1 MARLATALAAVPLAL
16 TLVVSSTVDAPAF
29 AAPALAA
36 PALGAPALGAPAL
49 GASAV
54 DGSALGG
61 SAAVAPGRVGGVVV
75 TRSAGTGGSVVTH
88 YTGTLADGATWIADV
103 PGHWHGA
110 LILYSHGFGTLAP
123 ADAPSDA
130 ARQAL
135 LDRGYALTG
144 SSYDPNGSLW
154 ALASATRDQ
163 FGALA
168 AVSALIGRPQIAIA
182 LGTSMGGLISTQEA
196 ERAGGRLDA
205 VVSTCGLL
213 GGGIDLNNYQ
223 LDGEYAL
230 SRLLAPNQSIPLVG
244 YSSPADGATAAGQL
258 SALAT
263 AAQSTAA
270 GRARVA
276 LGTALLNMPTWSASQ
291 ASPPA
296 DATGIARAQYEWLVP
311 TLPFIV
317 PARYFIELSAGG
329 NASWNA
335 GVDYGA
341 LLARSPYR
349 STVVQLYRAA
359 GLDLRADLTD
369 LTQHASVH
377 ADRPALVSLA
387 RTSTLTGRLQVP
399 TLTVHTLYD
408 QLAPVE
414 YENRYAQ
421 QASGPLLRQA
431 FVARRGHCAF
441 TASELVAAVEAAEHR
456 AVTGHWDGTATTRGL
471 QSAALRTGL
480 GDAPAFVDFRPGPLV
495 SHRSPW

>member
-1 MARLATALAAVPLAL
+1 MARIVAALAAVPLAVA
-16 TLVVSSTVDAPAF
+16 LV
-29 AAPALAA
+29 AAPAHADTA
-36 PALGAPALGAPAL
+36 
-49 GASAV
+49 
-54 DGSALGG
+54 
-61 SAAVAPGRVGGVVV
+61 
-75 TRSAGTGGSVVTH
+75 VVTH
-88 YTGTLADGATWIADV
+88 YTGTLADGATWVADV
-103 PGHWHGA
+103 PADWRGT
-110 LILYSHGFGTLAP
+110 LLLYSHGFGTLTA

-130 ARQAL
+130 DRQAL
-135 LDRGYALTG
+135 LDRGYALAG
-144 SSYDPNGSLW
+144 SSYDPAGSLW
-154 ALASATRDQ
+154 ALAGATRDQ

-168 AVSALIGRPQIAIA
+168 AVTDLIGPPRTTIA

-196 ERAGGRLDA
+196 ERSHGRLDA
-205 VVSTCGLL
+205 AVSTCGLL

-223 LDGEYAL
+223 LDGEYAIA
-230 SRLLAPNQSIPLVG
+230 RLLAPAQSIALEG
-244 YSSPADGATAAGQL
+244 YASPADGAAVAAQL
-258 SALAT
+258 ASLAT

-291 ASPPA
+291 ATPPTGA
-296 DATGIARAQYEWLVP
+296 AGIAQAQYEWLVA

-317 PARYFIELSAGG
+317 PSRYFIELSAGG
-329 NASWNA
+329 NASWNT
-335 GVDYGA
+335 GVDYGS

-349 STVVQLYRAA
+349 STVTALYRAA
-359 GLDLRADLTD
+359 GLDLRADLAD
-369 LTQHASVH
+369 LTRHASVR

-421 QASGPLLRQA
+421 QVSGPLLRQA

-441 TASELVAAVEAAEHR
+441 TASELVAAVQAAEHR
-456 AVTGHWDGTATTRGL
+456 AVTGRWDHTATTRGL
-471 QSAALRTGL
+471 QKAALATGL

-495 SHRSPW
+495 SHR